1 MGSFY
6 FAYVNSKLLL
16 FDENVCFGVVANM
29 EFIMVCTYEAE
40 GKNPE
45 LVIYKKR

>member
-6 FAYVNSKLLL
+6 